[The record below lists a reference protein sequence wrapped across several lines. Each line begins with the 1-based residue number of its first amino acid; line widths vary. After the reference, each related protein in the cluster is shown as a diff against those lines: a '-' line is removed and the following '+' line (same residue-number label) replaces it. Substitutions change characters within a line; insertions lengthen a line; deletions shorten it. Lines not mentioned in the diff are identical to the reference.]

1 MIIFAIITRGTTVL
15 AEYGT
20 SAQNFTDLMLPII
33 GRNSSSGTRLVP
45 VGQHLC
51 AVMNKGV
58 NREAISFACIIESNE
73 ERDNCFNFLDALA
86 SFYEK
91 ETGNPK
97 MTTEMNAFLSKAI
110 KSQMVRTAEQ
120 EKANTRL
127 VTKEKLGGVN
137 EKLVRSTEIT
147 KNSISSLH

>member
-1 MIIFAIITRGTTVL
+1 MIIFAIVTRGSTVL
-15 AEYGT
+15 AEFGT
-20 SAQNFTDLMLPII
+20 STQNFSELMLPIT

-51 AVMNKGV
+51 AVMNKGI
-58 NREAISFACIIESNE
+58 NREVITFACIIESND

-110 KSQMVRTAEQ
+110 KSQMVSRPLNRKKPTRGSQPKTNSTA
-120 EKANTRL
+120 
-127 VTKEKLGGVN
+127 
-137 EKLVRSTEIT
+137 
-147 KNSISSLH
+147 

>member
-1 MIIFAIITRGTTVL
+1 MIIFAIVTRGSTVL
-15 AEYGT
+15 AEFGT
-20 SAQNFTDLMLPII
+20 STQNFSELMLPIT

-51 AVMNKGV
+51 AVMNKGI
-58 NREAISFACIIESNE
+58 NREVITFACIIESND

-110 KSQMVRTAEQ
+110 KSQMVSRPLNRKKPTRGSRPKTNSTA
-120 EKANTRL
+120 
-127 VTKEKLGGVN
+127 
-137 EKLVRSTEIT
+137 
-147 KNSISSLH
+147 

>member
-15 AEYGT
+15 AEFGT
-20 SAQNFTDLMLPII
+20 SSQSFSELMLPIA
-33 GRNSSSGTRLVP
+33 GRSSSSGTRLVP

-51 AVMNKGV
+51 AVMNK
-58 NREAISFACIIESNE
+58 AISREVITFACIIESNE

-110 KSQMVRTAEQ
+110 KSQMVSRTLNRKKRTRGWRRRTSSRGCTTSWCVRPRSRRTA
-120 EKANTRL
+120 
-127 VTKEKLGGVN
+127 
-137 EKLVRSTEIT
+137 
-147 KNSISSLH
+147 

>member
-20 SAQNFTDLMLPII
+20 STQNFAELMLPIT

-45 VGQHLC
+45 IGQHLC
-51 AVMNKGV
+51 AVMNKGIS
-58 NREAISFACIIESNE
+58 REVITFACIIESNE

-86 SFYEK
+86 SFFEK

-97 MTTEMNAFLSKAI
+97 MTTEMNAFLSKVI
-110 KSQMVRTAEQ
+110 KGQMVSRTLSRKKRTQ
-120 EKANTRL
+120 
-127 VTKEKLGGVN
+127 GW
-137 EKLVRSTEIT
+137 
-147 KNSISSLH
+147 